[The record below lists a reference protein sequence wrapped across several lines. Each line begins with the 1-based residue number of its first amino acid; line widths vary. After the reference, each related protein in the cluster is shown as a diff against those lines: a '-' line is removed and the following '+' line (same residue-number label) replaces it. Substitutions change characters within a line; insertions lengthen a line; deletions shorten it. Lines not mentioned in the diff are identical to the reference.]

1 MAKFPFTQHG
11 NSAEV
16 LDRIIEAYGF
26 TSKLALAEHFDM
38 ASSSLSGRY
47 RRDNFPADMV
57 VQCCAET
64 GVSLEWLAT
73 GHGNK
78 FDDAQLDIMKFP
90 RKKLVDGQLYDSG
103 YVMFDKVFFRAG
115 TPLPID
121 PISVEDEK
129 AQYILDEKFSEVFDG
144 EWLVNVEGKI
154 SVRTLTRIP
163 IKKVR
168 VSGVGMAFDCDIDDI
183 EVIGRVVMTITNSFA

>member
-1 MAKFPFTQHG
+1 MSKFPFAQCG

-26 TSKLALAEHFDM
+26 GSKLALADHFDM

-73 GHGNK
+73 GQGNK
-78 FDDAQLDIMKFP
+78 FDDVQLDIMKFQS
-90 RKKLVDGQLYDSG
+90 KKLVDGQLYDSG

-115 TPLPID
+115 FPLPSD
-121 PISVEDEK
+121 PVCVLDEK
-129 AQYILDEKFSEVFDG
+129 AQYILEQNFSEVFDG
-144 EWLVNVEGKI
+144 EWLVNIEGKI
-154 SVRTLTRIP
+154 SIRTLTRIP
-163 IKKVR
+163 IRKVR
-168 VSGVGMAFDCDIDDI
+168 VSGVGMAFDCDIDEI
-183 EVIGRVVMTITNSFA
+183 NVLGKVIAIITFP